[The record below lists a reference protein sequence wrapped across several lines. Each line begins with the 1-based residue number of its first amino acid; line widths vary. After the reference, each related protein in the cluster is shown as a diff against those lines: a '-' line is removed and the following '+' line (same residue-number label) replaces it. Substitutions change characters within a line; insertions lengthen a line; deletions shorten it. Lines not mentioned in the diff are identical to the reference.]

1 MATKQDLP
9 STRSADATAQPPASL
24 LDVIRI
30 LFRWKKTLILVALIA
45 GIGSAAI
52 VLLLPVYY
60 QANTLFFATSPD
72 QATPE
77 LLFGD
82 GGIAPELYGNEN
94 DIDRILTIAE
104 SNELIDFLVDSF
116 NLYQHYDIDPDSP
129 RGEHYVRKTFRGLY
143 DVTKTKRDAIQLSV
157 EDQDPEL
164 AAAIAQAARNKINTL
179 GQNLIKST
187 QQRSIATFEQDIIAK
202 SGQLQALSDTLER
215 LRRDYGIFNS
225 EAQSESLTSLAALT
239 ETRLNSSQSKLAS
252 FQQKGGRFR
261 DSVAVYEVK
270 VEALT
275 EEMIKLEQKLERFNN
290 GLSRVLTFTR
300 QYQEANSS
308 LSEDKEKLK
317 QYQAIYQSDIPAL
330 ILVEEASIPMIKSRP
345 FRTLVVLASVVI
357 ALFFTLIGILIAE
370 AYREVDWRSIV
381 NG

>member
-9 STRSADATAQPPASL
+9 ITSSTTATAQPPASL
-24 LDVIRI
+24 LDVIRT
-30 LFRWKKTLILVALIA
+30 LFRWKKTLLLVGLIA

-104 SNELIDFLVDSF
+104 SNELIDFVVDSF
-116 NLYQHYDIDPDSP
+116 NLYQHYDIDSDSP
-129 RGEHYVRKTFRGLY
+129 RGEHFVRKTFRGLY
-143 DVTKTKRDAIQLSV
+143 DVTKTKRDAIQLSM

-164 AAAIAQAARNKINTL
+164 AAKIARAARDKVNIL

-187 QQRSIATFEQDIIAK
+187 QQRSIATFEQDILAK
-202 SGQLQALSDTLER
+202 GMQLQALSDTLER
-215 LRRDYGIFNS
+215 LRRDYGIFNT
-225 EAQSESLTSLAALT
+225 EAQSESLTSLAAMT
-239 ETRLNSSQSKLAS
+239 ETRLTSSQAKLTA
-252 FQQKGGRFR
+252 FQEKGGRFR

-270 VEALT
+270 VNALT
-275 EEMIKLEQKLERFNN
+275 EEMTQLDQKLERFNN
-290 GLSRVLTFTR
+290 GLSQVLTYTR

-330 ILVEEASIPMIKSRP
+330 ILVEEASVPMVKSRP

-370 AYREVDWRSIV
+370 TYREVDWRSII